1 MEMNEIM
8 TTILVIEDVQA
19 LREEIMETLS
29 YEGFDVLGA
38 ENGVVGVQV
47 AKTYLP
53 DLIICDIAMPE
64 LDGFGTLVALRQE
77 QKTSMIPFIFLT
89 AMTEKADMRQA
100 MQLGA
105 DDYLTKPFTSAELL
119 GAIASRL
126 QKYESVKDH
135 YYDEIKAV
143 GEKFEYLSHHD
154 GLTQL
159 PNRILFHKSLAQAV
173 LHSKLNSKSLALL
186 FLDMDNFNIINNTL
200 GNDIG
205 DQLFK
210 AIAERLRRYTA
221 PCDIVARIQG
231 DEFAMIIS
239 DVADTLSVKLETQ
252 KILNLLSRPYNLYG
266 HEVFITSS
274 IGITIFPDDHQEAE
288 GLIKNAELAMYYAK
302 NHGRNSYKLYSSDL
316 NVQSSEY
323 MALANSLHR
332 AMDRNEFMAF
342 YQPLVDLKS
351 GKIVGAEA
359 LARWQHP
366 DLGIIMPSRFIPIA
380 EQTGLILR
388 LSELMLYSVCE
399 QMRAW
404 REAGID
410 YGFVAV
416 NLSSQHFQPDNNL
429 TEFISKVLLET
440 GIDSDDL
447 ELELTESIIMK
458 NAEFTIQVLS
468 QLQTM
473 GVKVAIDDFGT
484 GYSSLS
490 YLKHF
495 PVNILKIDRC
505 FVEDITTDRHDA
517 TISLAIIDLAHSLS
531 LQVVAEGVETAEQ
544 VELLRE
550 YGCDRIQGYFFS
562 PPLPATEFEK
572 MLIDGKCLDDKHL

>member
-1 MEMNEIM
+1 MI
-8 TTILVIEDVQA
+8 TILIIEDVQA
-19 LREEIMETLS
+19 LREEIMETLV

-38 ENGVVGVQV
+38 ENGLVGVQI

-53 DLIICDIAMPE
+53 NLIICDIAMPE
-64 LDGFGTLVALRQE
+64 LDGYGTILAVRQE
-77 QKTSMIPFIFLT
+77 PSTSMIPFIFLT
-89 AMTEKADMRQA
+89 AMTERGDMRQA

-126 QKYESVKDH
+126 HKYNSVKEH

-154 GLTQL
+154 ELTQL
-159 PNRILFHKSLAQAV
+159 PNRIAFQESLNQAV
-173 LHSKLNSKSLALL
+173 LHAKINNKPLAVL
-186 FLDMDNFNIINNTL
+186 FLDMDNFNIINSTL

-210 AIAERLRRYTA
+210 AIAERLRRYAA
-221 PCDIVARIQG
+221 PCDAVARIQG
-231 DEFAMIIS
+231 DEFALIIS
-239 DVADTLSVKLETQ
+239 DVSDIHSVRLAAQ
-252 KILNLLSRPYNLYG
+252 KILDLLSRPYNLYG

-274 IGITIFPDDHQEAE
+274 IGITIFPHDQQEVE
-288 GLIKNAELAMYYAK
+288 GLITNAELAMYYAK

-323 MALANSLHR
+323 MALANNLHR
-332 AMDRNEFMAF
+332 AIDRQEIRVF
-342 YQPLVDLKS
+342 YQPLVSLKS

-366 DLGIIMPSRFIPIA
+366 DLGIIMPSKFIPVA

-388 LSELMLYSVCE
+388 LSELILWSVCK
-399 QMRAW
+399 QMKSW
-404 REAGID
+404 REQGLD

-416 NLSSQHFQPDNNL
+416 NLSGQHFLPDNNL
-429 TEFISKVLLET
+429 LEIIGKILIET
-440 GIDSDDL
+440 GVESHQL
-447 ELELTESIIMK
+447 ELELTESIIMQ
-458 NAEFTIQVLS
+458 NAEFTVNVLN
-468 QLQTM
+468 QLQAM

-495 PVNILKIDRC
+495 PVNALKIDRC
-505 FVEDITTDRHDA
+505 FIQDVTSDRHDA

-531 LQVVAEGVETAEQ
+531 LEVVAEGVETFEQ
-544 VELLRE
+544 IEFLRE
-550 YGCDRIQGYFFS
+550 HGCDQVQGYFFS
-562 PPLPATEFEK
+562 PPLPVAEFEK
-572 MLIDGKCLDDKHL
+572 MLHEGKCL

>member
-1 MEMNEIM
+1 M
-8 TTILVIEDVQA
+8 TTILVIEDVES
-19 LREEIMETLS
+19 LREEILETLS

-38 ENGVVGVQV
+38 ENGVVGVQM
-47 AKTYLP
+47 AKTYEP
-53 DLIICDIAMPE
+53 DLIVCDIAMPE
-64 LDGFGTLVALRQE
+64 LDGYGTLGALRKE
-77 QKTSMIPFIFLT
+77 PKTSMIPFVFLT
-89 AMTEKADMRQA
+89 AMSEKSDMRQA

-105 DDYLTKPFTSAELL
+105 DDYLTKPFTSSELL

-126 QKYESVKDH
+126 QKYNLVKEH

-143 GEKFEYLSHHD
+143 GAKFEYLSHHD
-154 GLTQL
+154 ELTQL
-159 PNRILFHKSLAQAV
+159 PNRVLFHDALTQAV
-173 LHSKLNSKSLALL
+173 LHAQINHKSLALL
-186 FLDMDNFNIINNTL
+186 FLDIDNFNIINNTL

-221 PCDIVARIQG
+221 PCDMVARIQG

-239 DVADTLSVKLETQ
+239 DSKDLANVKIEAQ
-252 KILNLLSRPYNLYG
+252 KVLDLLSRPYNLYG

-274 IGITIFPDDHQEAE
+274 IGITIFPEDHQEID

-302 NHGRNSYKLYSSDL
+302 THGRNSYKLYSSEL

-332 AMDRNEFMAF
+332 AIDRQEIRVF
-342 YQPLVDLKS
+342 YQPLVDLQS
-351 GKIVGAEA
+351 GQIVGAEA

-366 DLGIIMPSRFIPIA
+366 DLGLIMPSKFIPIA

-388 LSELMLYSVCE
+388 LTELILEAVCH
-399 QMRAW
+399 QMREW
-404 REAGID
+404 KDLNIN
-410 YGFVAV
+410 YGFIAV
-416 NLSSQHFQPDNNL
+416 NLSAQHFRTDSNL
-429 TEFISKVLLET
+429 IEMLTKVLQESGLEPEH
-440 GIDSDDL
+440 L
-447 ELELTESIIMK
+447 ELELTESIIMQ
-458 NAEFTIQVLS
+458 NAEFTIDLLS
-468 QLQTM
+468 KLQTM

-495 PVNILKIDRC
+495 PVNTLKIDRC
-505 FVEDITTDRHDA
+505 FIQDITSDRHDA

-531 LQVVAEGVETAEQ
+531 LQVIAEGVETMEQ
-544 VELLRE
+544 VQFLKEHS
-550 YGCDRIQGYFFS
+550 CDQMQGYFFS
-562 PPLPATEFEK
+562 PPLPKLEFEK
-572 MLIDGKCLDDKHL
+572 MLIDGKCLRS

>member
-1 MEMNEIM
+1 M
-8 TTILVIEDVQA
+8 TTILVIEDVEA

-38 ENGVVGVQV
+38 ENGVVGVQI
-47 AKTYLP
+47 AQTYLP
-53 DLIICDIAMPE
+53 NLIICDIAMPE
-64 LDGFGTLVALRQE
+64 LDGYGTLIALRKDPQ
-77 QKTSMIPFIFLT
+77 TSMIPFIFLT
-89 AMTEKADMRQA
+89 AMTEKSDMRQA

-105 DDYLTKPFTSAELL
+105 DDYLTKPFTSGELL
-119 GAIASRL
+119 GAISSRL
-126 QKYESVKDH
+126 QKYNSVREH

-143 GEKFEYLSHHD
+143 GAKFEYLANHD

-159 PNRILFHKSLAQAV
+159 PNRILFYESLSQAV
-173 LHSKLNSKSLALL
+173 LHSKINQKSLALL

-200 GNDIG
+200 GTDIG

-210 AIAERLRRYTA
+210 AIAERLRRYMA
-221 PCDIVARIQG
+221 PCDMVARIQG
-231 DEFAMIIS
+231 DEFALIIS
-239 DVADTLSVKLETQ
+239 DIPDLVSIKAETQ
-252 KILNLLSRPYNLYG
+252 KIIDLLSRPYNLYG

-274 IGITIFPDDHQEAE
+274 IGITIFPDDHQEPD

-302 NHGRNSYKLYSSDL
+302 THGRNSYKLYSPEL

-332 AMDRNEFMAF
+332 AIDRREFRVF
-342 YQPLVDLKS
+342 YQPLVDLRS

-366 DLGIIMPSRFIPIA
+366 DLGIIMPSKFIPVA

-388 LSELMLYSVCE
+388 LSEVVLYSACE

-404 REAGID
+404 RNAGID

-416 NLSSQHFQPDNNL
+416 NLSGQHFRPDNNL
-429 TEFISKVLLET
+429 LEIVSKVLQDT
-440 GIDSDDL
+440 GVEAENL
-447 ELELTESIIMK
+447 ELELTESIIMQ
-458 NAEFTIQVLS
+458 NAEFTIEVLS
-468 QLQTM
+468 RLQLM
-473 GVKVAIDDFGT
+473 GVKIAIDDFGT

-495 PVNILKIDRC
+495 PVNTIKIDRC
-505 FVEDITTDRHDA
+505 FVQDITTDRHDA
-517 TISLAIIDLAHSLS
+517 TISLAIIDLAHSLN
-531 LQVVAEGVETAEQ
+531 LKVIAEGVETDDQIQFLKEHN
-544 VELLRE
+544 
-550 YGCDRIQGYFFS
+550 CDQFQGYFFS
-562 PPLPATEFEK
+562 PPLPASEFEK
-572 MLIDGKCLDDKHL
+572 MLVDGKSL

>member
-1 MEMNEIM
+1 M
-8 TTILVIEDVQA
+8 TTILVIEDVEA

-38 ENGVVGVQV
+38 ENGVVGVQI

-53 DLIICDIAMPE
+53 NLIICDIAMPE
-64 LDGFGTLVALRQE
+64 LDGYGTLVALRQE
-77 QKTSMIPFIFLT
+77 PKTSMIPFIFLT

-105 DDYLTKPFTSAELL
+105 DDYLTKPFTSTELL

-126 QKYESVKDH
+126 QKYNSVKEH

-143 GEKFEYLSHHD
+143 GERFEYLSHHD
-154 GLTQL
+154 DLTQL
-159 PNRILFHKSLAQAV
+159 PNRVLFYESLSQAV
-173 LHSKLNSKSLALL
+173 LHAKINNKSLALL

-210 AIAERLRRYTA
+210 AIAERLKRYTA
-221 PCDIVARIQG
+221 PCDMVARIQG
-231 DEFAMIIS
+231 DEFALIIS
-239 DVADTLSVKLETQ
+239 DIADPMSIKIETQ
-252 KILNLLSRPYNLYG
+252 KILDLLSRPYNLYG

-274 IGITIFPDDHQEAE
+274 IGITLFPEDHQEVE

-302 NHGRNSYKLYSSDL
+302 NHGRNSYKFYSSDL

-332 AMDRNEFMAF
+332 AIDRNELRVF
-342 YQPLVDLKS
+342 YQPLVDLQS
-351 GKIVGAEA
+351 GLIVGAEA

-366 DLGIIMPSRFIPIA
+366 DLGIIMPSKFIPVA

-388 LSELMLYSVCE
+388 LSEVILYSVCD
-399 QMRAW
+399 QMQAW
-404 REAGID
+404 HKAGID
-410 YGFVAV
+410 YGFIAV
-416 NLSSQHFQPDNNL
+416 NLSSQHFRPDNNL
-429 TEFISKVLLET
+429 IEFIGKVLQET
-440 GIDSDDL
+440 ETEPSHL
-447 ELELTESIIMK
+447 ELELTESIIMQ
-458 NAEFTIQVLS
+458 NAEFTIRVLS
-468 QLQTM
+468 QLQAI

-495 PVNILKIDRC
+495 PVNTLKIDRC
-505 FVEDITTDRHDA
+505 FIQDIITDRHDA

-531 LQVVAEGVETAEQ
+531 LQVIAEGVETTEQ
-544 VELLRE
+544 IQFLRE
-550 YGCDRIQGYFFS
+550 NSCDLVQGYYFS
-562 PPLPATEFEK
+562 PPLPAAEFEK
-572 MLIDGKCLDDKHL
+572 MLIDGKCL

>member
-1 MEMNEIM
+1 M
-8 TTILVIEDVQA
+8 TTILVIEDVEA

-38 ENGVVGVQV
+38 ENGVVGVQI

-53 DLIICDIAMPE
+53 NLIICDIAMPE

-105 DDYLTKPFTSAELL
+105 DDYLTKPFTSVELL

-126 QKYESVKDH
+126 QKYNLVKDH
-135 YYDEIKAV
+135 YYDEIKVV
-143 GEKFEYLSHHD
+143 GERFEYLSHHD
-154 GLTQL
+154 GLTKL
-159 PNRILFHKSLAQAV
+159 PNRVLFHESLTQAV
-173 LHSKLNSKSLALL
+173 LHAKINNKSLALL

-205 DQLFK
+205 DQLFI
-210 AIAERLRRYTA
+210 AIAERLKRYTA
-221 PCDIVARIQG
+221 PCDMVARIQG
-231 DEFAMIIS
+231 DEFALIIS
-239 DVADTLSVKLETQ
+239 GVTDMLSVKQETQ
-252 KILNLLSRPYNLYG
+252 KILDLLSRPYHLYG

-274 IGITIFPDDHQEAE
+274 IGITMFPEDHQEVE

-302 NHGRNSYKLYSSDL
+302 SNNRNSYKLYSPDL

-332 AMDRNEFMAF
+332 ALDRNEIRVF
-342 YQPLVDLKS
+342 YQPLVNLQS

-366 DLGIIMPSRFIPIA
+366 DLGLIMPSKFIPVA

-388 LSELMLYSVCE
+388 LSEVILYLVCE
-399 QMRAW
+399 QMRSW
-404 REAGID
+404 REAGIN

-416 NLSSQHFQPDNNL
+416 NLSSQHFRPGTNL
-429 TEFISKVLLET
+429 IEFVSKVLKET
-440 GIDSDDL
+440 NTEPSHL
-447 ELELTESIIMK
+447 ELELTESIIMQ
-458 NAEFTIQVLS
+458 NAEYTIQVLS
-468 QLQTM
+468 QLQEI

-505 FVEDITTDRHDA
+505 FVQDITTDHHDA

-531 LQVVAEGVETAEQ
+531 LKVIAEGVETAEQ
-544 VELLRE
+544 MQFLKEH
-550 YGCDRIQGYFFS
+550 GCDQFQGYFFS
-562 PPLPATEFEK
+562 PPLPTSEFEQ
-572 MLIDGKCLDDKHL
+572 MLIDGKCL

>member
-1 MEMNEIM
+1 M
-8 TTILVIEDVQA
+8 TTILVIEDVEA

-38 ENGVVGVQV
+38 ENGVVGVQI

-53 DLIICDIAMPE
+53 NLIICDIAMPE
-64 LDGFGTLVALRQE
+64 LDGYGTLVALRQE
-77 QKTSMIPFIFLT
+77 PKTSMIPFIFLT

-126 QKYESVKDH
+126 QKYNSVREH

-143 GEKFEYLSHHD
+143 GERFEYLSHHD
-154 GLTQL
+154 DLTQL
-159 PNRILFHKSLAQAV
+159 PNRILFHESLSQAV
-173 LHSKLNSKSLALL
+173 LHAKINNKSLALL

-210 AIAERLRRYTA
+210 AIAERLKRYAA
-221 PCDIVARIQG
+221 PCDMVARIQG
-231 DEFAMIIS
+231 DEFALIIS
-239 DVADTLSVKLETQ
+239 DVKDPISIKMETQ
-252 KILNLLSRPYNLYG
+252 KILDLLSRPYNLYG

-274 IGITIFPDDHQEAE
+274 IGITIFPDDHQDVE

-332 AMDRNEFMAF
+332 AIDRNEIRVF
-342 YQPLVDLKS
+342 YQPLVDLQS
-351 GKIVGAEA
+351 GQIVGAEA

-366 DLGIIMPSRFIPIA
+366 DLGIIMPSKFIPVV

-388 LSELMLYSVCE
+388 LSEVILYSVCD
-399 QMRAW
+399 QMRSW
-404 REAGID
+404 RDSGIN

-416 NLSSQHFQPDNNL
+416 NLSGQHFRPDNNL
-429 TEFISKVLLET
+429 IELVSKVLQET
-440 GIDSDDL
+440 GIDPEHL
-447 ELELTESIIMK
+447 ELELTESIIMQ

-468 QLQTM
+468 HLQAL
-473 GVKVAIDDFGT
+473 GVKIAIDDFGT

-495 PVNILKIDRC
+495 PVNTLKIDRC
-505 FVEDITTDRHDA
+505 FIQDITTDRHDA

-531 LQVVAEGVETAEQ
+531 LQVIAEGVETAEQ
-544 VELLRE
+544 IQFLKENN
-550 YGCDRIQGYFFS
+550 CDQVQGYFFS
-562 PPLPATEFEK
+562 PPLPAPEFEK
-572 MLIDGKCLDDKHL
+572 MLIDGKCL

>member
-1 MEMNEIM
+1 M
-8 TTILVIEDVQA
+8 TTILVIEDVEA

-38 ENGVVGVQV
+38 ENGVVGVQT

-53 DLIICDIAMPE
+53 NLIICDIAMPE
-64 LDGFGTLVALRQE
+64 LDGYGTLVALRKE
-77 QKTSMIPFIFLT
+77 PKTAMIPFIFLT
-89 AMTEKADMRQA
+89 AMTEKVDMRQA

-105 DDYLTKPFTSAELL
+105 DDYLTKPFTSGELL
-119 GAIASRL
+119 AAIASRL
-126 QKYESVKDH
+126 QKYNSVKDH

-143 GEKFEYLSHHD
+143 GAKFEYLSQHD
-154 GLTQL
+154 ELTQL
-159 PNRILFHKSLAQAV
+159 PNRIVFHESLSQAVIHAQINHKSLAV
-173 LHSKLNSKSLALL
+173 L

-221 PCDIVARIQG
+221 PCDMVARIQG
-231 DEFAMIIS
+231 DEFAMIVS
-239 DVADTLSVKLETQ
+239 DVNDTQSIRLETQ
-252 KILNLLSRPYNLYG
+252 KILDLLSRPYNLYG

-274 IGITIFPDDHQEAE
+274 IGISIFPDDHQEAD

-302 NHGRNSYKLYSSDL
+302 AHGRNSYKLFSSDL

-332 AMDRNEFMAF
+332 AIDRQEIRVF

-351 GKIVGAEA
+351 GQIVGAEA

-366 DLGIIMPSRFIPIA
+366 DLGLIMPSKFIPVA
-380 EQTGLILR
+380 EQTGLVMR
-388 LSELMLYSVCE
+388 LSELILETVCE
-399 QMRAW
+399 QMRLW
-404 REAGID
+404 QETRIN
-410 YGFVAV
+410 YGFIAV
-416 NLSSQHFQPDNNL
+416 NLSGQHFRPDNNL
-429 TEFISKVLLET
+429 IELISRILRENAIEPHK
-440 GIDSDDL
+440 L
-447 ELELTESIIMK
+447 ELELTESIIMQ
-458 NAEFTIQVLS
+458 NADFTINVLS
-468 QLQTM
+468 QLQDM

-495 PVNILKIDRC
+495 PVNTLKIDRC
-505 FVEDITTDRHDA
+505 FIQDVTSDRHDA

-531 LQVVAEGVETAEQ
+531 LQVIAEGVETAEQ
-544 VELLRE
+544 IEFLKAH
-550 YGCDRIQGYFFS
+550 GCDQVQGYFFS
-562 PPLPATEFEK
+562 PPLPVTEFEK
-572 MLIDGKCLDDKHL
+572 ILVERKCL

>member
-1 MEMNEIM
+1 M
-8 TTILVIEDVQA
+8 TTILVIEDVEA

-38 ENGVVGVQV
+38 QNGVVGVQI
-47 AKTYLP
+47 ATTYLP
-53 DLIICDIAMPE
+53 NLIICDIAMPE
-64 LDGFGTLVALRQE
+64 LDGYGTLVALRQE
-77 QKTSMIPFIFLT
+77 PKTAMIPFIFLT
-89 AMTEKADMRQA
+89 AMTEKVDMRQA

-105 DDYLTKPFTSAELL
+105 DDYITKPFTLEELL

-126 QKYESVKDH
+126 QKYNSMREH

-143 GEKFEYLSHHD
+143 GDKFAYLSQHD

-159 PNRILFHKSLAQAV
+159 PNRELFYESLSQAILHAQFHQQ
-173 LHSKLNSKSLALL
+173 SLALL

-200 GNDIG
+200 GSDIG

-221 PCDIVARIQG
+221 PCDIVARLQG
-231 DEFAMIIS
+231 DEFAMLIS
-239 DVADTLSVKLETQ
+239 NVVNIATVKKEAQ
-252 KILNLLSRPYNLYG
+252 KILDLLSRPYNLYG

-274 IGITIFPDDHQEAE
+274 IGITVFPEDQHDTE

-302 NHGRNSYKLYSSDL
+302 THGRNSYKLYTADL
-316 NVQSSEY
+316 NVQSAEF

-332 AMDRNEFMAF
+332 ALDRHEIRAF
-342 YQPLVDLKS
+342 YQPLVSLQT

-366 DLGIIMPSRFIPIA
+366 DLGIIMPNKFIPVA

-388 LSELMLYSVCE
+388 LSEKMLTEVCE
-399 QMRAW
+399 QMRIW
-404 REAGID
+404 ENAGLD
-410 YGFVAV
+410 YGWVAV
-416 NLSSQHFQPDNNL
+416 NLSGQHFQPDNNL
-429 TEFISKVLLET
+429 LEMVAKVLKET
-440 GIDSDDL
+440 GIDPHHL
-447 ELELTESIIMK
+447 ELELTEGIIMQ
-458 NAEFTIQVLS
+458 NVDSTITLLAD
-468 QLQTM
+468 LQNM

-495 PVNILKIDRC
+495 PVNALKIDRC
-505 FVEDITTDRHDA
+505 FIQDVTSDRHDA
-517 TISLAIIDLAHSLS
+517 TICLAIIDLAHSLA
-531 LQVVAEGVETAEQ
+531 LEVIAEGVETQEQ
-544 VELLRE
+544 LQFLKDH
-550 YGCDRIQGYFFS
+550 GCDQMQGYLFS
-562 PPLPATEFEK
+562 QPLPAAEFAK
-572 MLIDGKCLDDKHL
+572 MLSEGRCL

>member
-1 MEMNEIM
+1 M
-8 TTILVIEDVQA
+8 TTILVIEDVEA

-38 ENGVVGVQV
+38 ENGVVGVQI
-47 AKTYLP
+47 AQTYLP
-53 DLIICDIAMPE
+53 NLIICDIAMPE
-64 LDGFGTLVALRQE
+64 LDGYGTLIALRKDPQ
-77 QKTSMIPFIFLT
+77 TSMIPFIFLT
-89 AMTEKADMRQA
+89 AMTEKSDMRQA

-105 DDYLTKPFTSAELL
+105 DDYLTKPFTSGELL
-119 GAIASRL
+119 GAISSRL
-126 QKYESVKDH
+126 QKYNSVREH

-143 GEKFEYLSHHD
+143 GAKFEYLANHD

-159 PNRILFHKSLAQAV
+159 PNRILFYESLSQAV
-173 LHSKLNSKSLALL
+173 LHSKINQKSLALL

-200 GNDIG
+200 GTDIG

-210 AIAERLRRYTA
+210 AIAERLRRYMA
-221 PCDIVARIQG
+221 PCDMVARIQG
-231 DEFAMIIS
+231 DEFALIIS
-239 DVADTLSVKLETQ
+239 DIPDLVSVKAETQ
-252 KILNLLSRPYNLYG
+252 KIIDLLSRPYNLYG

-274 IGITIFPDDHQEAE
+274 IGITIFPDDHQEPD

-302 NHGRNSYKLYSSDL
+302 THGRNSYKLYSPEL

-332 AMDRNEFMAF
+332 AIDRREFRVF
-342 YQPLVDLKS
+342 YQPLVDLRS

-366 DLGIIMPSRFIPIA
+366 DLGIIMPSKFIPVA

-388 LSELMLYSVCE
+388 LSESVLYSACE

-404 REAGID
+404 RNAGIS

-416 NLSSQHFQPDNNL
+416 NLSGQHFRPDNNL
-429 TEFISKVLLET
+429 LEVVTRVLQDT
-440 GIDSDDL
+440 GIEAEHL
-447 ELELTESIIMK
+447 ELELTESIIMQ
-458 NAEFTIQVLS
+458 NAEFTIEVLS
-468 QLQTM
+468 RLQAM
-473 GVKVAIDDFGT
+473 GVKIAIDDFGT

-495 PVNILKIDRC
+495 PVNTIKIDRC
-505 FVEDITTDRHDA
+505 FVQDITTDRHDA
-517 TISLAIIDLAHSLS
+517 TISLAIIDLAHSLN
-531 LQVVAEGVETAEQ
+531 LKVIAEGVETDDQIQFLKEHN
-544 VELLRE
+544 
-550 YGCDRIQGYFFS
+550 CDQFQGYFFS
-562 PPLPATEFEK
+562 PPLPASEFEK
-572 MLIDGKCLDDKHL
+572 MLVDGKSL

>member
-1 MEMNEIM
+1 M
-8 TTILVIEDVQA
+8 TTILVIEDVEA

-38 ENGVVGVQV
+38 ENGVVGVQI

-53 DLIICDIAMPE
+53 NLIICDIAMPE
-64 LDGFGTLVALRQE
+64 LDGYGTLVALRQE
-77 QKTSMIPFIFLT
+77 PKTSMIPFIFLT

-105 DDYLTKPFTSAELL
+105 DDYLTKPFTSVELL

-126 QKYESVKDH
+126 QKYNSVREH

-143 GEKFEYLSHHD
+143 GERFEYLSHHD
-154 GLTQL
+154 DLTQL
-159 PNRILFHKSLAQAV
+159 PNRILFHESLSQAV
-173 LHSKLNSKSLALL
+173 LHAKINSKSLALL

-210 AIAERLRRYTA
+210 AIAERLKRYAA
-221 PCDIVARIQG
+221 PCDMVARIQG
-231 DEFAMIIS
+231 DEFALIIS
-239 DVADTLSVKLETQ
+239 DVKDPISIKMETQ
-252 KILNLLSRPYNLYG
+252 KILDLLSRPYNLYG

-274 IGITIFPDDHQEAE
+274 IGITIFPDDHQDVE

-332 AMDRNEFMAF
+332 AIDRNELRVF
-342 YQPLVDLKS
+342 YQPLVDLQS
-351 GKIVGAEA
+351 GQIVGAEA

-366 DLGIIMPSRFIPIA
+366 DLGIIMPSKFIPVA

-388 LSELMLYSVCE
+388 LSEVILYSVCD
-399 QMRAW
+399 QMRSW
-404 REAGID
+404 RDSGIN

-416 NLSSQHFQPDNNL
+416 NLSGQHFRPDNNL
-429 TEFISKVLLET
+429 IELVSKVLQET
-440 GIDSDDL
+440 GIDPEHL
-447 ELELTESIIMK
+447 ELELTESIIMQ

-468 QLQTM
+468 HLQAL
-473 GVKVAIDDFGT
+473 GVKIAIDDFGT

-495 PVNILKIDRC
+495 PVNTLKIDRC
-505 FVEDITTDRHDA
+505 FIQDITTDRHDA

-531 LQVVAEGVETAEQ
+531 LQVIAEGVETAEQ
-544 VELLRE
+544 IQFLKENN
-550 YGCDRIQGYFFS
+550 CDQVQGYFFS
-562 PPLPATEFEK
+562 PPLPAPEFEK
-572 MLIDGKCLDDKHL
+572 MLIDGKCL

>member
-1 MEMNEIM
+1 M
-8 TTILVIEDVQA
+8 TTILVIEDVEA

-38 ENGVVGVQV
+38 ENGVVGVQI

-53 DLIICDIAMPE
+53 NLIICDIAMPE
-64 LDGFGTLVALRQE
+64 LDGYGTLMALRQDP
-77 QKTSMIPFIFLT
+77 KTSMIPFIFLT
-89 AMTEKADMRQA
+89 AMTEKGDMRQA

-126 QKYESVKDH
+126 QKYNSVREH

-143 GEKFEYLSHHD
+143 GARFEYLSHHD

-159 PNRILFHKSLAQAV
+159 PNRILFNESLSQAV
-173 LHSKLNSKSLALL
+173 LHAKINNKSLALL

-200 GNDIG
+200 GTDIG

-210 AIAERLRRYTA
+210 AIAERLKRYTA
-221 PCDIVARIQG
+221 PCDMVARIQG

-239 DVADTLSVKLETQ
+239 DVVNPTSIKIETQ
-252 KILNLLSRPYNLYG
+252 KILDLLSRPYNLYG

-274 IGITIFPDDHQEAE
+274 IGITIFPDDHQETE

-302 NHGRNSYKLYSSDL
+302 THGRNSYKLYSSEL
-316 NVQSSEY
+316 NAQSSEY

-332 AMDRNEFMAF
+332 AIDRHEIRVF
-342 YQPLVDLKS
+342 YQPLVDLQS

-366 DLGIIMPSRFIPIA
+366 DLGIIMPSKFIPIA
-380 EQTGLILR
+380 EETGLILR
-388 LSELMLYSVCE
+388 LSELILQEVCSKM
-399 QMRAW
+399 QSW
-404 REAGID
+404 RELSIN
-410 YGFVAV
+410 YGFIAV
-416 NLSSQHFQPDNNL
+416 NLSGQHFRPDNNL
-429 TEFISKVLLET
+429 IEIIDKVLKESAT
-440 GIDSDDL
+440 EPHHL
-447 ELELTESIIMK
+447 ELELTESIIMQ
-458 NAEFTIQVLS
+458 NAEFTIDVLS
-468 QLQTM
+468 RLQSM

-495 PVNILKIDRC
+495 PVNTLKIDRC
-505 FVEDITTDRHDA
+505 FIQDITTDRHDS

-531 LQVVAEGVETAEQ
+531 LQVIAEGVETAEQ
-544 VELLRE
+544 AQFLKEH
-550 YGCDRIQGYFFS
+550 GCDQIQGYFFS
-562 PPLPATEFEK
+562 PPLPDTEFEK
-572 MLIDGKCLDDKHL
+572 MLIDGKCLTI

>member
-1 MEMNEIM
+1 M
-8 TTILVIEDVQA
+8 TTILVIEDVEA

-38 ENGVVGVQV
+38 ENGLVGVQI

-53 DLIICDIAMPE
+53 NLIICDIAMPE
-64 LDGFGTLVALRQE
+64 LDGYGTLVALRQE
-77 QKTSMIPFIFLT
+77 PKTSMIPFIFLT

-126 QKYESVKDH
+126 QKYNSVREH

-143 GEKFEYLSHHD
+143 GERFEYLSHHD

-159 PNRILFHKSLAQAV
+159 PNRILFHESLSQAV
-173 LHSKLNSKSLALL
+173 LHAKINNKALALL

-210 AIAERLRRYTA
+210 AIAERLRRYAA
-221 PCDIVARIQG
+221 PCDMVARIQG
-231 DEFAMIIS
+231 DEFALIIS
-239 DVADTLSVKLETQ
+239 DVKDPVSIKLETQ
-252 KILNLLSRPYNLYG
+252 KILDLLSRPYNLYG

-274 IGITIFPDDHQEAE
+274 IGITIFPEDHQDAE

-302 NHGRNSYKLYSSDL
+302 SHGRNSYKFYSSDL

-332 AMDRNEFMAF
+332 AIDRNELRVF
-342 YQPLVDLKS
+342 YQPLVDLQS
-351 GKIVGAEA
+351 GQIVGAEA

-366 DLGIIMPSRFIPIA
+366 DLGIIMPSKFIPVA
-380 EQTGLILR
+380 EQTGLMLR
-388 LSELMLYSVCE
+388 LTEVILYSVCE
-399 QMRAW
+399 QMQAW
-404 REAGID
+404 RKADID

-416 NLSSQHFQPDNNL
+416 NLSGQHFRPDNNL
-429 TEFISKVLLET
+429 IELIGKVLQDT
-440 GIDSDDL
+440 GIDPEHL
-447 ELELTESIIMK
+447 ELELTESIIMQ

-468 QLQTM
+468 QLQAI

-495 PVNILKIDRC
+495 PVNTLKIDRC
-505 FVEDITTDRHDA
+505 FIQDITTDRHDA

-531 LQVVAEGVETAEQ
+531 LQVIAEGVETAEQ
-544 VELLRE
+544 IQFLKENN
-550 YGCDRIQGYFFS
+550 CDQVQGYFFS
-562 PPLPATEFEK
+562 PPLPAPEFEK
-572 MLIDGKCLDDKHL
+572 MLIDGKCLYAMCN

>member
-1 MEMNEIM
+1 M
-8 TTILVIEDVQA
+8 TMILVIEDVEA

-38 ENGVVGVQV
+38 ENGAIGVQI
-47 AKTYLP
+47 ANTYLP
-53 DLIICDIAMPE
+53 NLIICDIAMPE
-64 LDGFGTLVALRQE
+64 LDGYGTLVALRQE
-77 QKTSMIPFIFLT
+77 PKTSMIPFIFLT
-89 AMTEKADMRQA
+89 ALTERSDMRQA

-105 DDYLTKPFTSAELL
+105 DDYLTKPFTSIELL

-126 QKYESVKDH
+126 QKYNSVREH

-143 GEKFEYLSHHD
+143 GARYEYLSHHD
-154 GLTQL
+154 ELTQL
-159 PNRILFHKSLAQAV
+159 PNRILFHDSLSQAV
-173 LHSKLNSKSLALL
+173 LHAEINKKTLALL

-210 AIAERLRRYTA
+210 AIAERLKRYTA
-221 PCDIVARIQG
+221 PCDMVARIQG

-239 DVADTLSVKLETQ
+239 DIKDVNNVKLEAQ
-252 KILNLLSRPYNLYG
+252 KILDLLSRPYNLYG

-274 IGITIFPDDHQEAE
+274 IGITIFPEDHRDVD

-332 AMDRNEFMAF
+332 AIDRKEIRVF

-351 GKIVGAEA
+351 GQVVGAEA

-366 DLGIIMPSRFIPIA
+366 DLGIIMPGKFIPIA

-388 LSELMLYSVCE
+388 LGELVLDAACK
-399 QMRAW
+399 QMQSW
-404 REAGID
+404 QELDIN
-410 YGFVAV
+410 YGFIAV
-416 NLSSQHFQPDNNL
+416 NLSGQHFRPDNNL
-429 TEFISKVLLET
+429 LELISKVLQET
-440 GIDSDDL
+440 GIEAHHL
-447 ELELTESIIMK
+447 EIELTESIIMQ
-458 NAEFTIQVLS
+458 NAEYTIEVLS
-468 QLQTM
+468 QLQIM

-495 PVNILKIDRC
+495 PVNTLKIDRC
-505 FVEDITTDRHDA
+505 FIQDIITDRHDA

-531 LQVVAEGVETAEQ
+531 LHVVAEGVETSEQ
-544 VELLRE
+544 ANFLKEH
-550 YGCDRIQGYFFS
+550 GCDQMQGYFFS
-562 PPLPATEFEK
+562 PPLPASEFEK
-572 MLIDGKCLDDKHL
+572 ILLESKCL

>member
-1 MEMNEIM
+1 MI
-8 TTILVIEDVQA
+8 TILIIEDVQA
-19 LREEIMETLS
+19 LREEIMETLV

-38 ENGVVGVQV
+38 ENGLVGVQI

-53 DLIICDIAMPE
+53 NLIICDIAMPE
-64 LDGFGTLVALRQE
+64 LDGYGTILAVRQE
-77 QKTSMIPFIFLT
+77 PSTSMIPFIFLT
-89 AMTEKADMRQA
+89 AMTERGDMRQA

-126 QKYESVKDH
+126 HKYNSVKEH

-154 GLTQL
+154 ELTQL
-159 PNRILFHKSLAQAV
+159 PNRIAFHESLNQAV
-173 LHSKLNSKSLALL
+173 LHAKINNKPLAVL

-210 AIAERLRRYTA
+210 AIAERLRRYAA
-221 PCDIVARIQG
+221 PCDAVARIQG
-231 DEFAMIIS
+231 DEFALIIS
-239 DVADTLSVKLETQ
+239 DVSDIHSVRLAAQ
-252 KILNLLSRPYNLYG
+252 KILDLLSRPYNLYG

-274 IGITIFPDDHQEAE
+274 IGITIFPHDQQEVE
-288 GLIKNAELAMYYAK
+288 GLITNAELAMYYAK

-323 MALANSLHR
+323 MALANNLHR
-332 AMDRNEFMAF
+332 AIDRQEIRVF
-342 YQPLVDLKS
+342 YQPLVSLKS

-366 DLGIIMPSRFIPIA
+366 DLGIIMPSKFIPVA

-388 LSELMLYSVCE
+388 LSELILWSVCK
-399 QMRAW
+399 QMKSW
-404 REAGID
+404 REQGLD

-416 NLSSQHFQPDNNL
+416 NLSGQHFLPDNNL
-429 TEFISKVLLET
+429 LEIIGKILIET
-440 GIDSDDL
+440 GVESHQL
-447 ELELTESIIMK
+447 ELELTESIIMQ
-458 NAEFTIQVLS
+458 NAEFTVNVLN
-468 QLQTM
+468 QLQAM

-495 PVNILKIDRC
+495 PVNALKIDRC
-505 FVEDITTDRHDA
+505 FIQDVTSDRHDA

-531 LQVVAEGVETAEQ
+531 LEVVAEGVETFEQ
-544 VELLRE
+544 IEFLRE
-550 YGCDRIQGYFFS
+550 HGCDQVQGYFFS
-562 PPLPATEFEK
+562 PPLPVAEFEK
-572 MLIDGKCLDDKHL
+572 MLHEGKCL

>member
-1 MEMNEIM
+1 M
-8 TTILVIEDVQA
+8 TTILVIEDVEA

-38 ENGVVGVQV
+38 ENGLVGVQI

-53 DLIICDIAMPE
+53 NLIICDIAMPE
-64 LDGFGTLVALRQE
+64 LDGYGTLIALRQE
-77 QKTSMIPFIFLT
+77 SKTSMIPFIFLT
-89 AMTEKADMRQA
+89 AMTEKGDMRQA

-126 QKYESVKDH
+126 QKYNSVKEH

-143 GEKFEYLSHHD
+143 GARFEYLSNHD

-159 PNRILFHKSLAQAV
+159 PNRILFYESLSQAV
-173 LHSKLNSKSLALL
+173 LHAKINNKSLALL

-200 GNDIG
+200 GTDIG

-210 AIAERLRRYTA
+210 AIAERLKRYTA
-221 PCDIVARIQG
+221 PCDMVARIQG

-239 DVADTLSVKLETQ
+239 DVASLTSIKIETQ
-252 KILNLLSRPYNLYG
+252 RILDLLSRPYNLYG

-274 IGITIFPDDHQEAE
+274 IGITVFPDDHQETE

-302 NHGRNSYKLYSSDL
+302 THGRNSYKLYSSEL
-316 NVQSSEY
+316 NAQSSEF

-332 AMDRNEFMAF
+332 AIDHREFRVF
-342 YQPLVDLKS
+342 YQPLVNLQS

-366 DLGIIMPSRFIPIA
+366 DLGIIMPSKFIPIA
-380 EQTGLILR
+380 EETGLILR
-388 LSELMLYSVCE
+388 LSELILQEVCSK
-399 QMRAW
+399 MRSW
-404 REAGID
+404 RELGIN

-416 NLSSQHFQPDNNL
+416 NLSGQHFRQDNNL
-429 TEFISKVLLET
+429 IEIIDRVLKES
-440 GIDSDDL
+440 GIEPHNL
-447 ELELTESIIMK
+447 ELELTESIIMQ
-458 NAEFTIQVLS
+458 NAELTIGVLS
-468 QLQTM
+468 KLQSM

-495 PVNILKIDRC
+495 PVNTLKIDRC
-505 FVEDITTDRHDA
+505 FIQDITTDRHDS

-531 LQVVAEGVETAEQ
+531 LQVIAEGVETAEQ
-544 VELLRE
+544 VEFLKE
-550 YGCDRIQGYFFS
+550 HGCDQIQGYFFS
-562 PPLPATEFEK
+562 PPLPDTEFEK
-572 MLIDGKCLDDKHL
+572 MLIDGKCLII

>member
-1 MEMNEIM
+1 M
-8 TTILVIEDVQA
+8 TTILVIEDVEA

-38 ENGVVGVQV
+38 ENGVVGVQI

-53 DLIICDIAMPE
+53 NLIICDIAMPE
-64 LDGFGTLVALRQE
+64 LDGYGTLVALRKE
-77 QKTSMIPFIFLT
+77 PKTSMIPFIFLT

-105 DDYLTKPFTSAELL
+105 DDYLTKPFTSTELL

-126 QKYESVKDH
+126 QKYNSVREH

-143 GEKFEYLSHHD
+143 GERFEYLSHHD

-159 PNRILFHKSLAQAV
+159 PNRILFHESLSQAV
-173 LHSKLNSKSLALL
+173 LHAKINNKSLALL

-210 AIAERLRRYTA
+210 AIAERLKRYTA
-221 PCDIVARIQG
+221 PCDMVARIQG
-231 DEFAMIIS
+231 DEFALIIS
-239 DVADTLSVKLETQ
+239 DIKDPTSIKMETQ
-252 KILNLLSRPYNLYG
+252 KILDLLSRPYNLYG

-274 IGITIFPDDHQEAE
+274 IGITIFPEDHQEVE

-316 NVQSSEY
+316 NAQSSEY

-332 AMDRNEFMAF
+332 AIDRNELRVF
-342 YQPLVDLKS
+342 YQPLVDLQS
-351 GKIVGAEA
+351 GQIVGAEA

-366 DLGIIMPSRFIPIA
+366 DLGIIMPSKFIPVA

-388 LSELMLYSVCE
+388 LSEVILYSVCE
-399 QMRAW
+399 QMRLW
-404 REAGID
+404 RNSGIN

-416 NLSSQHFQPDNNL
+416 NLSGQHFRPDNNL
-429 TEFISKVLLET
+429 IELISKVLQET
-440 GIDSDDL
+440 GTEPEHL
-447 ELELTESIIMK
+447 ELELTESIIMQ

-468 QLQTM
+468 QLQAI
-473 GVKVAIDDFGT
+473 GVKIAIDDFGT

-495 PVNILKIDRC
+495 PVNTLKIDRC
-505 FVEDITTDRHDA
+505 FIQDITTDRHDA

-531 LQVVAEGVETAEQ
+531 LQVIAEGVETAEQ
-544 VELLRE
+544 IQLLKDNS
-550 YGCDRIQGYFFS
+550 CDQVQGYFFS
-562 PPLPATEFEK
+562 PPLPAPEFEK
-572 MLIDGKCLDDKHL
+572 MLIDGKCL

>member
-1 MEMNEIM
+1 M
-8 TTILVIEDVQA
+8 TTILVIEDVEA

-38 ENGVVGVQV
+38 KDGVVGVQI

-53 DLIICDIAMPE
+53 NLIICDIAMPE

-77 QKTSMIPFIFLT
+77 PKTSMIPFIFLT

-126 QKYESVKDH
+126 QKYNSVKDH

-143 GEKFEYLSHHD
+143 GERFEYLSHHD
-154 GLTQL
+154 ELTQL
-159 PNRILFHKSLAQAV
+159 PNRILFHESLTQAV
-173 LHSKLNSKSLALL
+173 LHAKINNKSLALL

-205 DQLFK
+205 DQLFI
-210 AIAERLRRYTA
+210 AIAERLKRYTA
-221 PCDIVARIQG
+221 PCDMVARIQG
-231 DEFAMIIS
+231 DEFALIIS
-239 DVADTLSVKLETQ
+239 GVTDTLSIKLETQ
-252 KILNLLSRPYNLYG
+252 KILDLLSRPYHLYG

-274 IGITIFPDDHQEAE
+274 IGITIFPEDHQDVE

-302 NHGRNSYKLYSSDL
+302 THNRNSYKLYSPDL

-332 AMDRNEFMAF
+332 AIDRNEIRVF
-342 YQPLVDLKS
+342 YQPLVCLKS

-366 DLGIIMPSRFIPIA
+366 DLGLIMPTKFIPVA

-388 LSELMLYSVCE
+388 LSEVILYSVCE
-399 QMRAW
+399 QMRSW
-404 REAGID
+404 RESGIN
-410 YGFVAV
+410 YGFIAV
-416 NLSSQHFQPDNNL
+416 NLSGQHFRPDNNL
-429 TEFISKVLLET
+429 IELISKVLQET
-440 GIDSDDL
+440 GTEPDNL
-447 ELELTESIIMK
+447 EIELTESIIMQ

-468 QLQTM
+468 QLQEI

-505 FVEDITTDRHDA
+505 FVQDITTDRHDA

-531 LQVVAEGVETAEQ
+531 LKVIAEGVETAEQ
-544 VELLRE
+544 MQFLKEHD
-550 YGCDRIQGYFFS
+550 CDQFQGYFFS
-562 PPLPATEFEK
+562 PPLPAPEFEQ
-572 MLIDGKCLDDKHL
+572 MLIDSKCL

>member
-1 MEMNEIM
+1 M
-8 TTILVIEDVQA
+8 TTILVIEDVAA

-38 ENGVVGVQV
+38 ENGIVGVQM

-53 DLIICDIAMPE
+53 NLIICDIAMPE

-77 QKTSMIPFIFLT
+77 SKTSMIPFIFLT

-105 DDYLTKPFTSAELL
+105 DDYLTKPFTSEELL
-119 GAIASRL
+119 SAIASRL
-126 QKYESVKDH
+126 QKYNLVKDH
-135 YYDEIKAV
+135 YYDEIKVV
-143 GEKFEYLSHHD
+143 GERFEYLSHHD
-154 GLTQL
+154 GLTKL
-159 PNRILFHKSLAQAV
+159 PNRVLFHESLTQAV
-173 LHSKLNSKSLALL
+173 LHAKINNKSLALL

-205 DQLFK
+205 DQLFI
-210 AIAERLRRYTA
+210 AIAERLKRYTA
-221 PCDIVARIQG
+221 PCDMVARIQG
-231 DEFAMIIS
+231 DEFALIIS
-239 DVADTLSVKLETQ
+239 GVTDTPSVKLETQ
-252 KILNLLSRPYNLYG
+252 KILDLLSRPYHIYG

-274 IGITIFPDDHQEAE
+274 IGITMFPEDHQEVE

-302 NHGRNSYKLYSSDL
+302 SNGRNSYKLYSPDL

-332 AMDRNEFMAF
+332 ALDRNEIRVF
-342 YQPLVDLKS
+342 YQPLVNLQS

-366 DLGIIMPSRFIPIA
+366 DLGLIMPSKFIPVA

-388 LSELMLYSVCE
+388 LSEIILYLVCE
-399 QMRAW
+399 QMRSW
-404 REAGID
+404 REAGIN

-416 NLSSQHFQPDNNL
+416 NLSSQHFRPGTNL
-429 TEFISKVLLET
+429 IEFVSKVLQET
-440 GIDSDDL
+440 NTEPNHL
-447 ELELTESIIMK
+447 ELELTESIIMQ
-458 NAEFTIQVLS
+458 NAEYTIQVLS
-468 QLQTM
+468 QLQEI

-505 FVEDITTDRHDA
+505 FVQDITTDRHDA

-531 LQVVAEGVETAEQ
+531 LKVIAEGVETAEQ
-544 VELLRE
+544 MQFLKDH
-550 YGCDRIQGYFFS
+550 GCDKFQGYFFS
-562 PPLPATEFEK
+562 PPLPASEFEQ
-572 MLIDGKCLDDKHL
+572 MLIDGKCL

>member
-1 MEMNEIM
+1 M
-8 TTILVIEDVQA
+8 TTILVIEDVEA

-38 ENGVVGVQV
+38 QNGVIGVQI
-47 AKTYLP
+47 ATTYLP
-53 DLIICDIAMPE
+53 NLIICDIAMPE
-64 LDGFGTLVALRQE
+64 LDGYGTLVALRQAP
-77 QKTSMIPFIFLT
+77 QTAMIPFIFLT
-89 AMTEKADMRQA
+89 AMTEKVDMRQA

-126 QKYESVKDH
+126 QKYNSVREH

-143 GEKFEYLSHHD
+143 GEKFAYLSQHD

-159 PNRILFHKSLAQAV
+159 PSRNLFYESLSQAILHAQ
-173 LHSKLNSKSLALL
+173 LNHQSLALL

-200 GNDIG
+200 GSDIG

-221 PCDIVARIQG
+221 PCDMVARIQG
-231 DEFAMIIS
+231 DEFAMVIS
-239 DVADTLSVKLETQ
+239 NVVDTAAVKKEAQ
-252 KILNLLSRPYNLYG
+252 KILDLLSRPYNLYG

-274 IGITIFPDDHQEAE
+274 IGITVYPDDHHDTE
-288 GLIKNAELAMYYAK
+288 GLVKNAELAMYYAK
-302 NHGRNSYKLYSSDL
+302 THGRNSYKLYTADL
-316 NVQSSEY
+316 NVQSSEF

-332 AMDRNEFMAF
+332 ALDRHEIRVF
-342 YQPLVDLKS
+342 YQPLVSLQT

-366 DLGIIMPSRFIPIA
+366 DLGIIMPNKFIPVA

-388 LSELMLYSVCE
+388 LSEQILFEVCE
-399 QMRAW
+399 QMRIW
-404 REAGID
+404 ESMGLD
-410 YGFVAV
+410 YGWIAV
-416 NLSSQHFQPDNNL
+416 NLSGQHFQPDNNL
-429 TEFISKVLLET
+429 LEIVAKVLKET
-440 GIDSDDL
+440 GIDPLHL
-447 ELELTESIIMK
+447 ELELTEGIIMQ
-458 NAEFTIQVLS
+458 NVEFTIALLS
-468 QLQTM
+468 DLQDL

-495 PVNILKIDRC
+495 PVNALKIDRC
-505 FVEDITTDRHDA
+505 FIQDVTSDRHDA
-517 TISLAIIDLAHSLS
+517 TICLAIIDLAHSLA
-531 LQVVAEGVETAEQ
+531 LEVIAEGVETQEQ
-544 VELLRE
+544 FQFLKDH
-550 YGCDRIQGYFFS
+550 GCDHMQGYLFS
-562 PPLPATEFEK
+562 QPLPTAEFAK
-572 MLIDGKCLDDKHL
+572 MLSDGKSL

>member
-1 MEMNEIM
+1 M
-8 TTILVIEDVQA
+8 TTILVIEDVES
-19 LREEIMETLS
+19 LREEILETLS

-38 ENGVVGVQV
+38 ENGVVGVQM
-47 AKTYLP
+47 AKTYMP

-64 LDGFGTLVALRQE
+64 LDGYGTLVALRE
-77 QKTSMIPFIFLT
+77 EPKTSMIPFIFLT
-89 AMTEKADMRQA
+89 AMTEKGDMRQA

-105 DDYLTKPFTSAELL
+105 DDYLTKPFTSSELL

-126 QKYESVKDH
+126 QKYNSVKEH

-143 GEKFEYLSHHD
+143 GAKFEYLSHHD

-159 PNRILFHKSLAQAV
+159 PNRVLFHESLTQAV
-173 LHSKLNSKSLALL
+173 SHAQINHKSLALL
-186 FLDMDNFNIINNTL
+186 FLDIDNFNIINNTL

-221 PCDIVARIQG
+221 PCDMVARIQG

-239 DVADTLSVKLETQ
+239 DSKDLANVKIEAQ
-252 KILNLLSRPYNLYG
+252 KILDLLSRPYNLYG

-274 IGITIFPDDHQEAE
+274 IGITIFPEDHQEVE

-302 NHGRNSYKLYSSDL
+302 THGRNSYKLYNPEL

-332 AMDRNEFMAF
+332 AIDRQEIRVF
-342 YQPLVDLKS
+342 YQPLVDLQS
-351 GKIVGAEA
+351 GKIIGAEA

-366 DLGIIMPSRFIPIA
+366 DLGLIMPSKFIPVA

-388 LSELMLYSVCE
+388 LTELILEAVCN
-399 QMRAW
+399 QMRSW
-404 REAGID
+404 KELDIS
-410 YGFVAV
+410 YGFIAV
-416 NLSSQHFQPDNNL
+416 NLSAQHFRSDSNL
-429 TEFISKVLLET
+429 IEMLTKVLQEN
-440 GIDSDDL
+440 GIEPEHL
-447 ELELTESIIMK
+447 ELELTESIIMQ
-458 NAEFTIQVLS
+458 NAEFTINMLS
-468 QLQTM
+468 KLQTM
-473 GVKVAIDDFGT
+473 GVKVAINDFGT

-495 PVNILKIDRC
+495 PVNTLKIDRC
-505 FVEDITTDRHDA
+505 FIQDVTSDRHDA
-517 TISLAIIDLAHSLS
+517 AISLAIIDLAHSLS
-531 LQVVAEGVETAEQ
+531 LQVIAEGVETMEQ
-544 VELLRE
+544 IQFLKEHN
-550 YGCDRIQGYFFS
+550 CDQIQGYFFS
-562 PPLPATEFEK
+562 PPIPNLEFEK
-572 MLIDGKCLDDKHL
+572 MLIDGKCL

>member
-1 MEMNEIM
+1 M
-8 TTILVIEDVQA
+8 TTILVIEDVEA

-38 ENGVVGVQV
+38 ENGVVGVQI

-53 DLIICDIAMPE
+53 NLIICDIAMPE
-64 LDGFGTLVALRQE
+64 LDGYGTLVALRQE
-77 QKTSMIPFIFLT
+77 PKTSMIPFIFLT

-126 QKYESVKDH
+126 QKYNSVREH

-143 GEKFEYLSHHD
+143 GERFEYLSHHD
-154 GLTQL
+154 DLTQL
-159 PNRILFHKSLAQAV
+159 PNRILFHESLSQAV
-173 LHSKLNSKSLALL
+173 LHAKINNKSLALL

-210 AIAERLRRYTA
+210 AIAERLKRYAA
-221 PCDIVARIQG
+221 PCDMVARIQG
-231 DEFAMIIS
+231 DEFALIIS
-239 DVADTLSVKLETQ
+239 DVKDPISIKMETQ
-252 KILNLLSRPYNLYG
+252 KILDLLSRPYNLYG

-274 IGITIFPDDHQEAE
+274 IGITIFPDDHQDVE

-332 AMDRNEFMAF
+332 AIDRNELRVF
-342 YQPLVDLKS
+342 YQPLVDLQS
-351 GKIVGAEA
+351 GQIVGAEA

-366 DLGIIMPSRFIPIA
+366 DLGIIMPSKFIPVT

-388 LSELMLYSVCE
+388 LSEVILYSVCD
-399 QMRAW
+399 QMRSW
-404 REAGID
+404 RDSGIN

-416 NLSSQHFQPDNNL
+416 NLSGQHFRPDNNL
-429 TEFISKVLLET
+429 IELVSKVLQET
-440 GIDSDDL
+440 GIDPEHL
-447 ELELTESIIMK
+447 ELELTESIIMQ

-468 QLQTM
+468 HLQAI
-473 GVKVAIDDFGT
+473 GVKIAIDDFGT

-495 PVNILKIDRC
+495 PVNTLKIDRC
-505 FVEDITTDRHDA
+505 FIQDITTDRHDA

-531 LQVVAEGVETAEQ
+531 LQVIAEGVETAEQ
-544 VELLRE
+544 IQFLKENN
-550 YGCDRIQGYFFS
+550 CDQVQGYFFS
-562 PPLPATEFEK
+562 PPLPAPEFEK
-572 MLIDGKCLDDKHL
+572 MLIDGKCL

>member
-1 MEMNEIM
+1 M
-8 TTILVIEDVQA
+8 TTILVIEDVEA

-38 ENGVVGVQV
+38 ENGVVGVQI

-53 DLIICDIAMPE
+53 NLIICDIAMPE
-64 LDGFGTLVALRQE
+64 LDGYGTLVALRQE
-77 QKTSMIPFIFLT
+77 PETSMIPFIFLT

-105 DDYLTKPFTSAELL
+105 DDYLTKPFTSVELL

-126 QKYESVKDH
+126 QKYNSVKEH

-154 GLTQL
+154 SLTQL
-159 PNRILFHKSLAQAV
+159 PNRILFRQSLSQSI
-173 LHSKLNSKSLALL
+173 LHAKLNNKSLALL
-186 FLDMDNFNIINNTL
+186 FLDMDNFNIINSTL
-200 GNDIG
+200 GSDIG

-210 AIAERLRRYTA
+210 AIAERLRRYMS
-221 PCDIVARIQG
+221 PCDVVARIQG
-231 DEFAMIIS
+231 DEFALIIS
-239 DVADTLSVKLETQ
+239 DVKDVLSIKLETQ
-252 KILNLLSRPYNLYG
+252 KILDLLSRPYNLYG

-274 IGITIFPDDHQEAE
+274 IGLSIFPDDHQEAD

-302 NHGRNSYKLYSSDL
+302 THSRNSYKLYTPDL

-332 AMDRNEFMAF
+332 ALDRNELRVF

-351 GKIVGAEA
+351 GQIVGAEA
-359 LARWQHP
+359 LVRWQHP
-366 DLGIIMPSRFIPIA
+366 DLGLIMPSRFIPVA

-388 LSELMLYSVCE
+388 LSEVVLYSVCE
-399 QMRAW
+399 QMRSW
-404 REAGID
+404 RETGID
-410 YGFVAV
+410 YGFIAV
-416 NLSSQHFQPDNNL
+416 NLSSQHFRPDSNL
-429 TEFISKVLLET
+429 LEFISKVLCET
-440 GIDSDDL
+440 GTEPDHL
-447 ELELTESIIMK
+447 ELELTESIIMQ
-458 NAEFTIQVLS
+458 NADFTIQILS
-468 QLQTM
+468 QLQKI

-495 PVNILKIDRC
+495 PVNIIKIDRC
-505 FVEDITTDRHDA
+505 FIQDITTDRHDA

-531 LQVVAEGVETAEQ
+531 LKVIAEGVETAEQ
-544 VELLRE
+544 VQFLKAHD
-550 YGCDRIQGYFFS
+550 CDRMQGYFFS
-562 PPLPATEFEK
+562 PPLPAPEFEK
-572 MLIDGKCLDDKHL
+572 MLVDGKCL